1 MKRSLL
7 LLALVSLFAAQ
18 AFAGAHIVVNNLD
31 PAGTGFNDP
40 TPAAP
45 IGGNPGTTKG
55 QQALNV
61 FQQAA
66 NIWGAN
72 LDSTI
77 TINVDATFEPLT
89 CSAAGSVLGSA
100 GAQDVWSDFPNA
112 EFSATWYHS
121 ALASKR
127 SGIDLAAIDGLHD
140 IRARFNSQLATPVA
154 ICNNLTWYFGYDGN
168 EGVNQIDL
176 LAVVLH
182 EFGHGLGF
190 ATFINKSTGAQ
201 LAGQPDIYEHYLADD
216 STSTPTSFLD
226 MTNAQRAAAIIKPLH
241 VIWNGA
247 KVDTA
252 VTQTLAFGTPGLT
265 VNSPG
270 SIAGHYLVGSAA
282 FGAPIGSPTVTA
294 ALVLA
299 NDGVGVL
306 SDACTPLPAG
316 SMTGAIGVADRGT
329 CTFAAKAK
337 VMQDAGAI
345 GALIVNNAAG
355 SPPPGL
361 GGADP
366 TITIPVGS
374 LTLADGTAIKAQIGG
389 GVNATLGV
397 DLSLRAGADSAGH
410 ALLYAPN
417 PVVGGSST
425 SHWDPIASP
434 NQLMEPAINGDLTHN
449 VVPPFDMTLPLFREI
464 GWFPD
469 ADLDLVADDNGDSC
483 LGSDLNPT
491 VVIGGNNSGVP
502 NTLFTNG
509 CTVKDFVNQC
519 LAPATTRGGFN
530 SCVAHLSDAL
540 LANAVI
546 TSAQKDALQS
556 AAARSKLGK

>member
-1 MKRSLL
+1 MKKSLL
-7 LLALVSLFAAQ
+7 LITLISLFAAQ

-66 NIWGAN
+66 TIWGAN

-77 TINVDATFEPLT
+77 TINVDATFEPLACT
-89 CSAAGSVLGSA
+89 ATGSVLGSA

-112 EFSATWYHS
+112 EFPVTWYHS

-140 IRARFNSQLATPVA
+140 IRARFNNLLATPNPA
-154 ICNNLTWYFGYDGN
+154 CGNLTWYFGYDGN
-168 EGVNQIDL
+168 EGANQIDL

-190 ATFINKSTGAQ
+190 ATFINKSTGVQ

-226 MTNAQRAAAIIKPLH
+226 MTNAQRAAAIINPLH
-241 VIWNGA
+241 VVWNGP
-247 KVDTA
+247 KVDAA
-252 VTQTLAFGTPGLT
+252 VTQTLVFGSPGLT
-265 VNSPG
+265 VNSPT
-270 SIAGHYLVGSAA
+270 SLAGHYLVGSAA
-282 FGAPIGSPTVTA
+282 FGATIGSPTVTA

-299 NDGVGVL
+299 NDGVGVT

-337 VMQDAGAI
+337 ALQDAGAI
-345 GALIVNNAAG
+345 GALIVNNAPG
-355 SPPPGL
+355 SPPPGMA
-361 GGADP
+361 GADP

-374 LTLADGTAIKAQIGG
+374 LTLADGTAIKAQIGS
-389 GVNATLGV
+389 GVNVTLGV

-425 SHWDPIASP
+425 SHWDPIAFP
-434 NQLMEPAINGDLTHN
+434 NQLMEPNINGDLTHS
-449 VVPPFDMTLPLFREI
+449 VTPPLDMTLPLFREI
-464 GWFPD
+464 GWYPD
-469 ADLDLVADDNGDSC
+469 ADLDVVADDNGDAC
-483 LGSDLNPT
+483 LGSDLQPS
-491 VVIGGNNSGVP
+491 VIIGGNNSGVP

-509 CTVKDFVNQC
+509 CTIKDLVNNC
-519 LAPATTRGGFN
+519 SVSAKSHGAFS
-530 SCVAHLSDAL
+530 SCVAGLGNAL
-540 LANAVI
+540 LSNGII
-546 TSAQKDALQS
+546 TQAQKDALQS
-556 AAARSKLGK
+556 AAGRAK

>member
-1 MKRSLL
+1 MKKSLL
-7 LLALVSLFAAQ
+7 LVALVTLFAAQ
-18 AFAGAHIVVNNLD
+18 AFAGAHIVVVNLD
-31 PAGTGFNDP
+31 PPGAGFNDP
-40 TPAAP
+40 TAAAP

-66 NIWGAN
+66 NIWGAT
-72 LDSTI
+72 LDSKVN
-77 TINVDATFEPLT
+77 INIDARFSPLT
-89 CSAAGSVLGSA
+89 CTATGSVLGSA
-100 GAQDVWSDFPNA
+100 GAQDIWFDFPNA
-112 EFSATWYHS
+112 EFPGTWYQS

-127 SGIDLAAIDGLHD
+127 AGIDLAAIDGLHD
-140 IRARFNSQLATPVA
+140 IGAQFNSRLATPDPA
-154 ICNNLTWYFGYDGN
+154 CGNLTWYFGYDGN
-168 EGVNQIDL
+168 EGANQIDL

-190 ATFINKSTGAQ
+190 ATLVNKSTGAQ
-201 LAGQPDIYEHYLADD
+201 AGGLPDIYEHYLADD

-226 MTNAQRAAAIIKPLH
+226 MTNAQRAAAIINPLH
-241 VIWNGA
+241 VIWNGP
-247 KVDTA
+247 KVDAA
-252 VTQTLAFGTPGLT
+252 VTQVLTFGTPGLT
-265 VNSPG
+265 VNSPSG
-270 SIAGHYLVGSAA
+270 IAGHYLVGSAA
-282 FGAPIGSPTVTA
+282 FGATIGSPTVTA

-299 NDGVGVL
+299 NDGVGVT

-337 VMQDAGAI
+337 AMQDAGAI

-374 LTLADGTAIKAQIGG
+374 LTLTDGTAIKAQIGG

-425 SHWDPIASP
+425 SHWDPIAFP

-449 VVPPFDMTLPLFREI
+449 VTPPFDMTLPLFREI
-464 GWFPD
+464 GWYPD
-469 ADLDLVADDNGDSC
+469 ADLDLVADDNGDAC
-483 LGSDLNPT
+483 LGSDLQAS
-491 VVIGGNNSGVP
+491 VIIGGNNSGVP

-509 CTVKDFVNQC
+509 WTVKDFVNQC
-519 LAPATTRGGFN
+519 QAHATNRVSFN
-530 SCVAHLSDAL
+530 SRVAHLGDSLFSAGI
-540 LANAVI
+540 I
-546 TSAQKDALQS
+546 TQAQKDALQS
-556 AAARSKLGK
+556 AAARAK

>member
-1 MKRSLL
+1 MKKSLL
-7 LLALVSLFAAQ
+7 LIALVSLFAAQ

-40 TPAAP
+40 TAAAP

-66 NIWGAN
+66 TIWGAN
-72 LDSTI
+72 LDSSV
-77 TINVDATFEPLT
+77 TINIDATFEPLACT
-89 CSAAGSVLGSA
+89 ATGSVLGSA
-100 GAQDVWSDFPNA
+100 GAQDIWSDFPNA
-112 EFSATWYHS
+112 EFAGTWYHS

-127 SGIDLAAIDGLHD
+127 AGTDLAALDGLHD
-140 IRARFNSQLATPVA
+140 IRARFNNLLATPNPA
-154 ICNNLTWYFGYDGN
+154 CGNLTWYFGYDGA
-168 EGVNQIDL
+168 EGTNQIDL

-190 ATFINKSTGAQ
+190 STFVNKSTGAE
-201 LAGQPDIYEHYLADD
+201 LAGLHDIYEHYLADD

-226 MTNAQRAAAIIKPLH
+226 MTNAQRSAAIIKPLH
-241 VIWNGA
+241 VVWTGP
-247 KVDTA
+247 KVDAA
-252 VTQTLAFGTPGLT
+252 VTQTLAFGTPG
-265 VNSPG
+265 VIINSPA
-270 SIAGHYLVGSAA
+270 SIAGNYLVGSAA
-282 FGAPIGSPTVTA
+282 FGPPIGSPTVTGQ
-294 ALVLA
+294 LVLSHDPTA
-299 NDGVGVL
+299 ATNGCNVIDV
-306 SDACTPLPAG
+306 D
-316 SMTGAIGVADRGT
+316 MTGKIGVADRGT
-329 CTFAAKAK
+329 CTFAVKAK
-337 VMQDAGAI
+337 NMQNAGAI
-345 GALIVNNAAG
+345 GAIIVNNAAG

-374 LTLADGTAIKAQIGG
+374 LTLADGTAIKAQIPG

-397 DLSLRAGADSAGH
+397 DSSLRAGSDRAGH

-425 SHWDPIASP
+425 SHWDPIAFP

-449 VVPPFDMTLPLFREI
+449 VTPPYDMTMPLFREI
-464 GWFPD
+464 GWYPD
-469 ADLDLVADDNGDSC
+469 ADLDLVADDNGDAC
-483 LGSDLNPT
+483 LGSDLQAS
-491 VVIGGNNSGVP
+491 VIIGGNNSGVP

-509 CTVKDFVNQC
+509 CTIKDLVNQC
-519 LAPATTRGGFN
+519 SVSAKNHGAFSG
-530 SCVAHLSDAL
+530 CVAGLGNAL
-540 LANAVI
+540 LSNGVI

-556 AAARSKLGK
+556 AAARAK

>member
-1 MKRSLL
+1 MGDPVMKKSLL
-7 LLALVSLFAAQ
+7 LIALVSLFAAQ

-40 TPAAP
+40 TAAAP
-45 IGGNPGTTKG
+45 VGGNPGTTKG

-77 TINVDATFEPLT
+77 TINIDATFEPLT
-89 CSAAGSVLGSA
+89 CTATGSVLGSA
-100 GAQDVWSDFPNA
+100 GAQDIWSDFPNA
-112 EFSATWYHS
+112 EFSGTWYHS

-127 SGIDLAAIDGLHD
+127 AGIDLAAIDGLHD
-140 IRARFNSQLATPVA
+140 IRARFNNLLATPNA
-154 ICNNLTWYFGYDGN
+154 ACGNLTWYFGYDGN
-168 EGVNQIDL
+168 EGANQIDL

-190 ATFINKSTGAQ
+190 STFVNKSSGAE
-201 LAGQPDIYEHYLADD
+201 LAGLHDIYEHYLADD
-216 STSTPTSFLD
+216 STPTPTSFLD
-226 MTNAQRAAAIIKPLH
+226 MTDAQRSAAIINPLH
-241 VIWNGA
+241 VVWNGP
-247 KVDTA
+247 KVDAA
-252 VTQTLAFGTPGLT
+252 VTQTLAFGTPGVI
-265 VNSPG
+265 VNSPA
-270 SIAGHYLVGSAA
+270 SIAGNYLVGSAA

-294 ALVLA
+294 NLA
-299 NDGVGVL
+299 IAADPLGC
-306 SDACTPLPAG
+306 AALPAG
-316 SMTGAIGVADRGT
+316 SLTGLIGVATRGT
-329 CTFAAKAK
+329 CTFAVKAK
-337 VMQDAGAI
+337 NMQNAGAI
-345 GALIVNNAAG
+345 GAIIVNNAAG

-374 LTLADGTAIKAQIGG
+374 LTQADGNAIKALIPS

-397 DLSLRAGADSAGH
+397 DSTLRAGSDRAGH
-410 ALLYAPN
+410 AMLYAPN

-449 VVPPFDMTLPLFREI
+449 VTPPYDMTLPLFREI
-464 GWFPD
+464 GWYPD
-469 ADLDLVADDNGDSC
+469 ADLDLVADDNGDAC
-483 LGSDLNPT
+483 LGSDLQPS
-491 VVIGGNNSGVP
+491 VIIGGNNSGVP

-509 CTVKDFVNQC
+509 CSIKDLVNQC
-519 LAPATTRGGFN
+519 SVGAKNHGAFS
-530 SCVAHLSDAL
+530 SCVAGLGNAL
-540 LANAVI
+540 LSNGI
-546 TSAQKDALQS
+546 INSAQKDALQS
-556 AAARSKLGK
+556 AAARAK

>member
-1 MKRSLL
+1 MKKSLL
-7 LLALVSLFAAQ
+7 LIALVSLFAAQ

-45 IGGNPGTTKG
+45 VGGNPGTTKG

-66 NIWGAN
+66 DIWGAN
-72 LDSTI
+72 LDSSV
-77 TINVDATFEPLT
+77 TINIDATFEPLACT
-89 CSAAGSVLGSA
+89 PTGSVLGSA
-100 GAQDVWSDFPNA
+100 GAQDIWSDFPNA
-112 EFSATWYHS
+112 EFPGTWYHS

-140 IRARFNSQLATPVA
+140 IRARFNNLLATPNA
-154 ICNNLTWYFGYDGN
+154 ACGNLTWYFGYDGN
-168 EGVNQIDL
+168 EGANQIDL

-190 ATFINKSTGAQ
+190 STFVNKSSGAE
-201 LAGQPDIYEHYLADD
+201 LAGLHDIYEHYLADD

-226 MTNAQRAAAIIKPLH
+226 MTDAQRAAAIINPLH
-241 VIWNGA
+241 VVWNGP
-247 KVDTA
+247 KVDAA
-252 VTQTLAFGTPGLT
+252 VTQVLAFGTPGLV
-265 VNSPG
+265 VNSPA
-270 SIAGHYLVGSAA
+270 SIAGNYLVGSAS
-282 FGAPIGSPTVTA
+282 FGPPIGSPTVTGQ
-294 ALVLA
+294 LVLA
-299 NDGVGVL
+299 H
-306 SDACTPLPAG
+306 DATAATTACNPIDVD
-316 SMTGAIGVADRGT
+316 MTGKIGVADRGI
-329 CTFAAKAK
+329 CTFAVKAAN
-337 VMQDAGAI
+337 MQAAGAI

-361 GGADP
+361 GGAGP
-366 TITIPVGS
+366 VTIPTGS
-374 LTLADGTAIKAQIGG
+374 LTLADGTAIKAQIAG

-397 DLSLRAGADSAGH
+397 DSTLRAGSDRAGH

-425 SHWDPIASP
+425 SHWDPIAFP

-449 VVPPFDMTLPLFREI
+449 VSPPYDMTLPLFREI
-464 GWFPD
+464 GWYPD
-469 ADLDLVADDNGDSC
+469 ADLDNVADDNGDAC
-483 LGSDLNPT
+483 LGSDLQPS
-491 VVIGGNNSGVP
+491 VIIGGNNSGVP

-519 LAPATTRGGFN
+519 AAGAKSHGGFS
-530 SCVAHLSDAL
+530 SCVAGLGNAL
-540 LANAVI
+540 LSNGII
-546 TSAQKDALQS
+546 TSAQKDALQ
-556 AAARSKLGK
+556 AAAAKARIP

>member
-1 MKRSLL
+1 MGDPVAMKKSLL
-7 LLALVSLFAAQ
+7 LIALVALFAAQ

-40 TPAAP
+40 TAAAP

-72 LDSTI
+72 LDSSV
-77 TINVDATFEPLT
+77 TINIDATFEPLT
-89 CSAAGSVLGSA
+89 CTATGSVLGSA
-100 GAQDVWSDFPNA
+100 GAQDIWSDFPNA
-112 EFSATWYHS
+112 EFSGTWYHS

-140 IRARFNSQLATPVA
+140 IRARFNNRLATPDPA
-154 ICNNLTWYFGYDGN
+154 CGSLTWYFGYDGN
-168 EGVNQIDL
+168 EGTNQIDL

-201 LAGQPDIYEHYLADD
+201 ALGLPDIYEHYLADD
-216 STSTPTSFLD
+216 STPTPTSFLD
-226 MTNAQRAAAIIKPLH
+226 MTDAQRAAAIINPLH
-241 VIWNGA
+241 VAWNGP
-247 KVDTA
+247 KVDAA
-252 VTQTLAFGTPGLT
+252 VTQVLAFGTPGLT
-265 VNSPG
+265 INGG
-270 SIAGHYLVGSAA
+270 SLAGHYLVGSAA

-294 ALVLA
+294 NLA
-299 NDGVGVL
+299 MAADPLGCAV
-306 SDACTPLPAG
+306 LPAG
-316 SMTGAIGVADRGT
+316 SLSGLIGVANRGT
-329 CTFAAKAK
+329 CTFAVKAK
-337 VMQDAGAI
+337 NMQNAGAI
-345 GALIVNNAAG
+345 GAIIVNNAAG

-366 TITIPVGS
+366 TVTIPVGS
-374 LTLADGTAIKAQIGG
+374 LTQADGTAIEAQIPS

-397 DLSLRAGADSAGH
+397 DMSLRAGADSAGH

-417 PVVGGSST
+417 PVVSGSST
-425 SHWDPIASP
+425 SHWDPIAFP
-434 NQLMEPAINGDLTHN
+434 NQLMEPNINGDLTHN
-449 VVPPFDMTLPLFREI
+449 VTPPFDMTLPLFREI
-464 GWFPD
+464 GWYPD

-483 LGSDLNPT
+483 LGSDLSPT
-491 VVIGGNNSGVP
+491 VTIGGNNSGVP

-519 LAPATTRGGFN
+519 LAPATNRGGFN
-530 SCVAHLSDAL
+530 SCVAHLGDAL
-540 LANAVI
+540 LGAGI
-546 TSAQKDALQS
+546 IDGAQKDALQS
-556 AAARSKLGK
+556 AAARSKLPK